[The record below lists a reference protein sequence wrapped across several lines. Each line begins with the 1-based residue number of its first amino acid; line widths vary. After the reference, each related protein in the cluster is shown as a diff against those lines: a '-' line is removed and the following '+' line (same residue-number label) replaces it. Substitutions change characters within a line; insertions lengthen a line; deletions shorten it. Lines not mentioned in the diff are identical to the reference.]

1 MQTQVQSTKKT
12 SSGKNKPESNKE
24 PESKSC
30 MKTHV
35 QSTKKTSEV
44 KNKPEQ
50 ICRERENEALL
61 DSEECQHVP
70 LVSAPCQD
78 TKSSRNW

>member
-1 MQTQVQSTKKT
+1 MQTQ
-12 SSGKNKPESNKE
+12 
-24 PESKSC
+24 
-30 MKTHV
+30 V

-50 ICRERENEALL
+50 IYRERENEALL

-78 TKSSRNW
+78 TKPSRNW